1 MPVWKER
8 DAPCGSEDIGL
19 NRLDRIGLVGLDT
32 QLGDRTD
39 RWQLTIQARDPEG
52 AARFLSDDYAL
63 VILQP
68 QPAVVRRDE
77 WLRML
82 PDYVVSGYSVEERI
96 VETGSDLCTVFQ
108 RVDQTAVVK
117 GVERSGIFIL
127 VDVWVRE
134 ADEWRVWR
142 RHSTPLSA
150 GAAPRA

>member
-1 MPVWKER
+1 
-8 DAPCGSEDIGL
+8 L
-19 NRLDRIGLVGLDT
+19 NRLDAEI
-32 QLGDRTD
+32 GDRTD
-39 RWQLTIQARDPEG
+39 AWQLTIEARDPE
-52 AARFLSDDYAL
+52 AAAHFLSDDYAL

-68 QPAVVRRDE
+68 QPVVVRRDE

-82 PDYVVSGYSVEERI
+82 PDYDVRGYSVEERI
-96 VETGSDLCTVFQ
+96 VQAGGDLCTVFQ

-134 ADEWRVWR
+134 ATAWRVWR

-150 GAAPRA
+150 GPAPRA

>member
-1 MPVWKER
+1 MR
-8 DAPCGSEDIGL
+8 H
-19 NRLDRIGLVGLDT
+19 VGLDA

-39 RWQLTIQARDPEG
+39 RWQLAIEARDPE
-52 AARFLSDDYAL
+52 AAAHFLSDDYAL

-68 QPAVVRRDE
+68 QPTVVRRDE

-82 PDYVVSGYSVEERI
+82 PDYDVTGYSVEERI
-96 VETGSDLCTVFQ
+96 VETGRDLCTVFQ

-127 VDVWVRE
+127 VDVWVQE

-150 GAAPRA
+150 GVAPRA

>member
-1 MPVWKER
+1 VV
-8 DAPCGSEDIGL
+8 D
-19 NRLDRIGLVGLDT
+19 LDT
-32 QLGDRTD
+32 LIGDRTD
-39 RWQLTIQARDPEG
+39 QWQLAIESRDPEE

-68 QPAVVRRDE
+68 QPVVVGRDE

-82 PDYVVSGYSVEERI
+82 PDYVVTGYSVEERI
-96 VETGSDLCTVFQ
+96 VETSPELCTVFQ
-108 RVDQTAVVK
+108 RAHQTALVQ

-142 RHSTPLSA
+142 RHSAPLSA
-150 GAAPRA
+150 GTAPRA

>member
-1 MPVWKER
+1 L
-8 DAPCGSEDIGL
+8 GL
-19 NRLDRIGLVGLDT
+19 NRRDRIGPVSLDV
-32 QLGDRTD
+32 QISDRTD

-52 AARFLSDDYAL
+52 AALFLSDDYAL

-82 PDYVVSGYSVEERI
+82 PEYVVSGYSVEERI
-96 VETGSDLCTVFQ
+96 VEAGSDLCTVFQ
-108 RVDQTAVVK
+108 RVDQTALVK

-134 ADEWRVWR
+134 ADAWRVWR

-150 GAAPRA
+150 GTAPRA

>member
-1 MPVWKER
+1 
-8 DAPCGSEDIGL
+8 
-19 NRLDRIGLVGLDT
+19 VGLDVEI
-32 QLGDRTD
+32 GDRTD
-39 RWQLTIQARDPEG
+39 RWQLTIEARDPE
-52 AARFLSDDYAL
+52 AAAHFLSDDYAL

-82 PDYVVSGYSVEERI
+82 PDYAVSGYSVEERI
-96 VETGSDLCTVFQ
+96 VETSGDLCTVFQ
-108 RVDQTAVVK
+108 RVDQTALVK

-134 ADEWRVWR
+134 DDAWRVWR

-150 GAAPRA
+150 GPAPRG